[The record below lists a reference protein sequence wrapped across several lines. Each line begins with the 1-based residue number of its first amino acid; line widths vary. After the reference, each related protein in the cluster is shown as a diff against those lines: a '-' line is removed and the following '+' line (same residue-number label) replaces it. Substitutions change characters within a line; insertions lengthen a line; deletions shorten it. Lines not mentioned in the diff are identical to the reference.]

1 LGYRE
6 HVDPRLD
13 DWRSAVFL
21 DKVIEIL
28 DRAAE
33 QLAIHEAI
41 HYGILVERQG
51 KIGNAADTQTI
62 DIFSD
67 SHNHLFKVLGR
78 HSLDIL

>member
-13 DWRSAVFL
+13 VWRSAIFL
-21 DKVIEIL
+21 DKVIEVL
-28 DRAAE
+28 DRAAK

-41 HYGILVERQG
+41 HYGVLVEGLG
-51 KIGNAADTQTI
+51 KIGNAADTQTL

-67 SHNHLFKVLGR
+67 SRNHLFKVLGR